1 MEQDNDLKMKAATR
15 DMLKK
20 ILPSHPEDLLTGF
33 EEFDILMT
41 GFGRG
46 EFNDGKRNITVE
58 IKSVNHRYSDI
69 TVKMPRRYSF
79 VEDKVKNTIKENIK
93 RGKIDVSI
101 MVENITESDVNI
113 SLNKMVAQQYITNL
127 TELQKEFGVRG
138 EISLGLLAGMPEVM
152 KQVPDVDD
160 EEEMTKCILAPVRD
174 AAKKLEEMRAVE
186 GEKLSKDL
194 LMRADL
200 IKDLVAQIEEKAED
214 VPKEYAQKLKDRI
227 KDLLDGSVE
236 IPEDRI
242 MVEAAIFADKC
253 NVTEELT
260 RLKSHMD
267 QMKEIIGSSTGADG
281 KKLDFLVQEMNREAN
296 TIGSKANDIE
306 ITNLMLQIKAEVEKI
321 REQVQNIE

>member
-1 MEQDNDLKMKAATR
+1 MIK
-15 DMLKK
+15 
-20 ILPSHPEDLLTGF
+20 S
-33 EEFDILMT
+33 MT

-69 TVKMPRRYSF
+69 SVKMPRRYSF
-79 VEDKVKNTIKENIK
+79 VENKVKKAVKNNVK
-93 RGKIDVSI
+93 RGKVDVSI

-113 SLNKMVAQQYITNL
+113 SLNKMVAEQYISNL
-127 TELQKEFGVRG
+127 NDLKSEF
-138 EISLGLLAGMPEVM
+138 LLDGDIDLKLIAGMPEVLR
-152 KQVPDVDD
+152 QVPDVED
-160 EEEMTKCILAPVRD
+160 EEEMTRCILTPTKE
-174 AAKKLEEMRAVE
+174 AAENLEAMRAVE

-200 IKDLVAQIEEKAED
+200 IKDLVAQIEAKSED
-214 VPKEYAQKLKDRI
+214 VPKEYARKLKERI
-227 KDLLDGSVE
+227 SELLEGSVE

-242 MVEAAIFADKC
+242 MIEAAVFADKC
-253 NVTEELT
+253 NITEELT

-267 QMKEIIGSSTGADG
+267 QMKEIINESTGADG

-296 TIGSKANDIE
+296 TIGSKANDLTV
-306 ITNLMLQIKAEVEKI
+306 TNLMLQVKAEIEKI